1 MQQMRKTGKKA
12 LS

>member
-1 MQQMRKTGKKA
+1 MRKTGKKA